1 MAFPRPPRRRRQCGK
16 RIGPPRFKPPARVRS
31 GSPGPTIRA
40 LPSPKDSHLPD
51 TPDVNIPKVKA
62 VITRED
68 RATRRRYVA
77 RIPGKPDAEMTF
89 SKAGEKILIIDH
101 TGVPSDELG
110 GMGVGKALVEY
121 MVMDVRERGLKVI
134 LTCPFTN
141 AMLRRHKEWQD
152 ILKDPF

>member
-1 MAFPRPPRRRRQCGK
+1 
-16 RIGPPRFKPPARVRS
+16 
-31 GSPGPTIRA
+31 
-40 LPSPKDSHLPD
+40 LPD

-68 RATRRRYVA
+68 RATGGRYVA

-101 TGVPSDELG
+101 TGVPDELG

-134 LTCPFTN
+134 PTCPFTN